1 MTGDEM
7 PIKWNEKKVV
17 TRIDHVVGE
26 RIRTFRRE
34 LGWSQ
39 KQLAEP
45 LGISYQQVQKYE
57 NATDRVTAA
66 RLFSIAQALGRPV
79 GDFFPGSKAGKDIGS
94 TQNRVRRARRAGLRR
109 LIGEV
114 ECADR
119 EALVEALCAVIGHWP
134 SNSASEAAPA
144 DGRRGPRGGRSAGAK
159 APG

>member
-1 MTGDEM
+1 MTGDETQ
-7 PIKWNEKKVV
+7 IKWNEKKVV
-17 TRIDHVVGE
+17 TTVDFVVGE

-45 LGISYQQVQKYE
+45 LGVSYQQVQKYE

-66 RLFSIAQALGRPV
+66 RLFTIAQALGRPV
-79 GDFFPGSKAGKDIGS
+79 GDFFPGAKAGKDVAS
-94 TQNRVRRARRAGLRR
+94 AQSRVRRAHRAGLRR

-134 SNSASEAAPA
+134 SGTTSEDGPA
-144 DGRRGPRGGRSAGAK
+144 DGRSGPRRGRSAGAK
-159 APG
+159 ATG